1 MQPVFFVI
9 WSAHY
14 NCLSQSGVINLPAQ
28 LGIGVVDRVQSI
40 GSFLIGGCL
49 LLLLF
54 CLLHLHSQASLLF
67 PKVQRL
73 LTTEREARRT
83 VSQYQSSCLD
93 SCLKANTTTKKGK
106 WSTHPFSPQ
115 SMHTPKKKKKKK
127 KKKESSQQSKSQ
139 KTKQKRD
146 REKKLRKEDRE

>member
-14 NCLSQSGVINLPAQ
+14 NCLWRSGDINLPAQ
-28 LGIGVVDRVQSI
+28 LGISVVDRVQSI

-115 SMHTPKKKKKKK
+115 SMHTPKKKKEEEEERK
-127 KKKESSQQSKSQ
+127 QS
-139 KTKQKRD
+139 TKQKPKNKT
-146 REKKLRKEDRE
+146 KKRQRKKIKKGG